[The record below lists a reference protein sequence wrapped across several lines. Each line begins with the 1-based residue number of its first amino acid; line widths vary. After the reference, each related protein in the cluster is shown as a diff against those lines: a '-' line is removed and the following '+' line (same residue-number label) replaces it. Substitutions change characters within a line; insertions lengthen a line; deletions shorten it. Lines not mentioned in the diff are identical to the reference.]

1 MPTTYFV
8 HIQRIL
14 KAVVELVSSAH
25 LHRFKPFKPRIDD
38 GGGVVVAMMLLNAA
52 SALPAEIKHHY
63 RCIFCFWVE
72 INASPFYIQ
81 SFSSPHKRYVLH
93 AKFMNNYNH

>member
-14 KAVVELVSSAH
+14 KAVVKLVSSAH

-52 SALPAEIKHHY
+52 SALDTLLFRFMSAITSILFLANMWVSFKAFK
-63 RCIFCFWVE
+63 IFFTRP
-72 INASPFYIQ
+72 N
-81 SFSSPHKRYVLH
+81 
-93 AKFMNNYNH
+93 

>member
-25 LHRFKPFKPRIDD
+25 LHRFQPFKPRIDD
-38 GGGVVVAMMLLNAA
+38 DDGVVVAMMLLNAS
-52 SALPAEIKHHY
+52 SA
-63 RCIFCFWVE
+63 
-72 INASPFYIQ
+72 
-81 SFSSPHKRYVLH
+81 
-93 AKFMNNYNH
+93 